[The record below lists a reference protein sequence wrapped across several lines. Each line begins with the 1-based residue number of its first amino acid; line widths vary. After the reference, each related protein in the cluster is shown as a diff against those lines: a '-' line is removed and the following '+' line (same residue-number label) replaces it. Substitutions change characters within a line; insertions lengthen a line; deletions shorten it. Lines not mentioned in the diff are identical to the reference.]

1 MPAMPRAVIYP
12 SAPAQDSTDNDADE
26 SFHHQDDMIMDAH
39 RFIADPMTTTDDV
52 VALLNARKRRRRTL
66 AKERQVLEDAFV
78 QCATPDRTER
88 ARLAREIG
96 WSDKAVTV
104 WFQNRRQKERKQAAT
119 TTPITM
125 RPPSPAPSAASSSSS
140 SSPPS
145 RARTASLA
153 SSTCASPPTPTPIPI
168 PSLPAATT
176 PPLSPTPAARLWSIP
191 TPVPVRIPPVA
202 TALRSLIRARAAM
215 QAPRPAVVEH
225 AVDPACPCY
234 ACSRALLLGGL
245 GAMPAAPVEVE
256 DTQVDRTCQA
266 FAPLATLLA
275 VCEVE
280 RERERVV
287 ARPSATA
294 TAC

>member
-1 MPAMPRAVIYP
+1 
-12 SAPAQDSTDNDADE
+12 
-26 SFHHQDDMIMDAH
+26 MDAH
-39 RFIADPMTTTDDV
+39 HHLITDPTTTDDV

-66 AKERQVLEDAFV
+66 AKERHILEDAFA
-78 QCATPDRTER
+78 QCATPDRAER

-104 WFQNRRQKERKQAAT
+104 WFQNRRQKERKYAATSTTST

-125 RPPSPAPSAASSSSS
+125 RPPSPAPSTTAF
-140 SSPPS
+140 SSPS
-145 RARTASLA
+145 RSRTASLA
-153 SSTCASPPTPTPIPI
+153 SSTCASPPTPTTT
-168 PSLPAATT
+168 LPALSSNT
-176 PPLSPTPAARLWSIP
+176 PPLSPTPAARLSSQPWSIP
-191 TPVPVRIPPVA
+191 TPVPVRVPPVA

-234 ACSRALLLGGL
+234 ACSRALLLG
-245 GAMPAAPVEVE
+245 MPAPVEVE
-256 DTQVDRTCQA
+256 AVDRSCQA

-287 ARPSATA
+287 QRPATA
-294 TAC
+294 AAAACSA